1 MARTDLELAKVEEGE
16 DEVASGG
23 GARELAVGPRGLWRA
38 SPKLV
43 GHWPADDGDAFR
55 HCSPSWRRRYGVD
68 PDPFLTVLRVKT
80 LLRLPDERWRRS
92 TSCPPWGHCFGET
105 SSCKDIVDVGDLRSL
120 FDFTRWSRS
129 CFVRVTKLGNN
140 DTLHF

>member
-23 GARELAVGPRGLWRA
+23 GARELAVGLRQEN
-38 SPKLV
+38 
-43 GHWPADDGDAFR
+43 HWPADDGDAYR

-68 PDPFLTVLRVKT
+68 PDPFLTVLWVKT
-80 LLRLPDERWRRS
+80 LLRLPDERLRRS
-92 TSCPPWGHCFGET
+92 MSCPPWGHCFGET

>member
-38 SPKLV
+38 SPELV
-43 GHWPADDGDAFR
+43 GHWPADDGDTFR

-92 TSCPPWGHCFGET
+92 TSL
-105 SSCKDIVDVGDLRSL
+105 GDLRSL